1 VKARC
6 VGLEDGSVDFT
17 LGKVYEV
24 DEYDKLDS
32 FPYHIMGD
40 NGKKYWCHKDN
51 FELIPDVPDAPKSE
65 WMQTS
70 DVEFVNMKLDMYI
83 YFEIVSDVHFC
94 RLSHMNSKKD
104 FEIHGEFADAFA
116 ALVGYDWSES
126 AR

>member
-51 FELIPDVPDAPKSE
+51 FELLPDEPAPKSD
-65 WMQTS
+65 WMRCDEFT
-70 DVEFVNMKLDMYI
+70 FVNMVTGMCLE
-83 YFEIVSDVHFC
+83 FEDTDSEDERSVKVGA
-94 RLSHMNSKKD
+94 
-104 FEIHGEFADAFA
+104 IHGQKGYYIVAEGHFSDAFA
-116 ALVGYDWSES
+116 ALVGYKWD
-126 AR
+126 

>member
-32 FPYHIMGD
+32 FLYHIMGD

-51 FELIPDVPDAPKSE
+51 FILIPDEPAPKSD
-65 WMQTS
+65 WMRYGFGSTYLNVNSGIILIFEDNHTVTITHIVNIDSRLAVRES
-70 DVEFVNMKLDMYI
+70 D
-83 YFEIVSDVHFC
+83 
-94 RLSHMNSKKD
+94 
-104 FEIHGEFADAFA
+104 ADAFA
-116 ALVGYDWSES
+116 ALVGYEWPKGE
-126 AR
+126 